1 MSLAF
6 VFVLELGLC
15 FISLSLE
22 GPAIPLVAD
31 LVIGYNVSIHV
42 IIYSTSGHTHTLSH
56 SHSFISKY
64 LWNTYHVL
72 GIVVNA
78 NDVK

>member
-42 IIYSTSGHTHTLSH
+42 IRYSTSGHTHTHFL
-56 SHSFISKY
+56 
-64 LWNTYHVL
+64 
-72 GIVVNA
+72 IVIHLVA
-78 NDVK
+78 SIYGTPTMFLALL